1 MDAVRRY
8 IRDNVFGRCGQAVSR
23 LAASDLIPRPE
34 MPTSE
39 SEVHEWWLVSPDL
52 AAKLR
57 AERRPVLQFCELNMW
72 GREATGTAL
81 EDDEDLLAAI
91 APTPAR
97 RAPPP
102 RRRAQP
108 RATRRRR

>member
-1 MDAVRRY
+1 MSP
-8 IRDNVFGRCGQAVSR
+8 IRQYVKENVFGRCGQAVSR
-23 LAASDLIPRPE
+23 LAASELIPRPE

-39 SEVHEWWLVSPDL
+39 AEVHEWWLVSPAL

-57 AERRPVLQFCELNMW
+57 AARNPVLQLCELHMW

-91 APTPAR
+91 GPAPAKRAPTRRPAR
-97 RAPPP
+97 P
-102 RRRAQP
+102 RTA
-108 RATRRRR
+108 RRRR